1 MITLDLKKQLK
12 PFYTS
17 SAKQP
22 EVVTVPPLPCLMIDG
37 TGDPN
42 TAQAYKDAVGA
53 LYSVAYSL
61 KFAFKK
67 GRGIDYPVMPLEGL
81 WWTDDMATF
90 STDDKSNWLWTM
102 LIVMP
107 DVVTEAD
114 VAQTVADLKI
124 KKPSPALDLIR
135 LATFDEGEAAQIM
148 HIGPY
153 STEAPN
159 IARLHEFIA
168 AQGCALSGRHH
179 EIYLGDPN
187 RSAPEK
193 LKTIIRQ
200 PMRAIS

>member
-1 MITLDLKKQLK
+1 MITLDLKKELK
-12 PFYTS
+12 YLYKPS
-17 SAKQP
+17 VKQP
-22 EVVTVPPLPCLMIDG
+22 EIVTVPPLSCLMIDG

-42 TAQAYKDAVGA
+42 TAQAYKDAVAA
-53 LYSVAYSL
+53 LYSAAYTL

-81 WWTDDMATF
+81 WWADDMATF

-102 LIVMP
+102 LIVQP

-114 VAQTVADLKI
+114 FAQTVADLKV
-124 KKPSPALDLIR
+124 KKPAPALDLLR
-135 LATFDEGEAAQIM
+135 LATFDEGESAQIM

-153 STEAPN
+153 SAEAPT

-168 AQGCALSGRHH
+168 AQGYALSGKHH
-179 EIYLGDPN
+179 EIYLGDPS

-200 PMRAIS
+200 PVRRT